1 MLDPSGLRIDL
12 LVLFLRDRYG
22 FAGYVKHAE
31 AGAGC
36 SLIDGADVVD
46 HGGYGNGGWRCA
58 QRILRLGAIP
68 CTSGKLAP
76 TFLV

>member
-1 MLDPSGLRIDL
+1 
-12 LVLFLRDRYG
+12 
-22 FAGYVKHAE
+22 
-31 AGAGC
+31 
-36 SLIDGADVVD
+36 VD